1 MKEGT
6 ASLEAFARLYFA
18 DACRLPFS
26 PLHHCLFDR
35 RRAKIATPLPE
46 RQGTLDVVV
55 APRGA
60 AKSTF
65 VSLIFPLHALLFGH
79 DRYIVLV
86 SATLRQAARR
96 VANMRAALA
105 KGGPLFEDFAPAGR
119 AERRRWLRRA
129 SDHALELGE
138 GRLEAFGAG
147 AELRGVTHG
156 PWRPTWIILDDVE
169 RGDRVRQ
176 ARHRDALADWFA
188 ETIEPLGDAY
198 TNIDVIGTLLH
209 PDALPARLARRPDAE
224 HRLFAS
230 ILNEADDQGLW
241 AEWSH
246 VFHDLSEP
254 DRQRRARAFFE
265 ARREAMLAGSRVLW
279 PEKED
284 YYSLQVMRQTRGRA
298 AFNKEKQNDP
308 AEAEAGLFRR
318 DRLRW
323 FRLDGDRI
331 ELDRVDVLASAASSA
346 TSSGVSLGEL
356 RRFGFLDPALG
367 RAEGDFAAIAT
378 VGLDAAGRLYAL
390 DVWLARATPSEQVAR
405 VFDLHAAWDYEA
417 FGIEANHFQVLL
429 MDPLEAER
437 ERRRAAGRPA
447 DLVLVERRHR
457 APKTD
462 RISALEPLIE
472 PGRLAFNEALGR
484 EFLAQLEA
492 FPGGRHDDGPD
503 ALAAAVELARRAP
516 ETGIGAM
523 RLGRLRRPPG
533 SRQF

>member
-1 MKEGT
+1 
-6 ASLEAFARLYFA
+6 
-18 DACRLPFS
+18 
-26 PLHHCLFDR
+26 
-35 RRAKIATPLPE
+35 
-46 RQGTLDVVV
+46 
-55 APRGA
+55 
-60 AKSTF
+60 
-65 VSLIFPLHALLFGH
+65 
-79 DRYIVLV
+79 
-86 SATLRQAARR
+86 
-96 VANMRAALA
+96 
-105 KGGPLFEDFAPAGR
+105 
-119 AERRRWLRRA
+119 
-129 SDHALELGE
+129 
-138 GRLEAFGAG
+138 
-147 AELRGVTHG
+147 
-156 PWRPTWIILDDVE
+156 
-169 RGDRVRQ
+169 
-176 ARHRDALADWFA
+176 
-188 ETIEPLGDAY
+188 
-198 TNIDVIGTLLH
+198 
-209 PDALPARLARRPDAE
+209 
-224 HRLFAS
+224 
-230 ILNEADDQGLW
+230 
-241 AEWSH
+241 
-246 VFHDLSEP
+246 
-254 DRQRRARAFFE
+254 
-265 ARREAMLAGSRVLW
+265 MLAGSRVLW

-484 EFLAQLEA
+484 EFLAP